1 MEEGVFPTV
10 VGKTRS
16 AGKNLDV
23 NAEFLGHKRGKEPFL
38 VFELWRNMD
47 GVSAQGAAGLLLLRD
62 LAGHCCAA
70 GRIESATHENAT
82 RPARHPV
89 ATRLHQKFLEP
100 LYVLLWPLQP
110 QRLLDRKIRVAT
122 NAQLSVG
129 INQRMSCRQPVN
141 VLVHSPRPVL
151 TPLLQK
157 KIAYELRVEF
167 RRDVWCLAEDFES
180 VAEIKPISRLRMKKR
195 PGPDQISQPPECPG
209 RFIPKCEGKV
219 PVKVRK
225 AILTPAPPG
234 PKNSSSSVAS
244 AEIGSSLFSSC
255 PRKSSRPSRR
265 TSPSNH
271 TRPS

>member
-1 MEEGVFPTV
+1 MQQGIFPTF

-23 NAEFLGHKRGKEPFL
+23 NAEFLGHKRCQETFFVVEHWPT
-38 VFELWRNMD
+38 VD

-62 LAGHCCAA
+62 LTGHCCDA
-70 GRIESATHENAT
+70 GRIESAAEEDAGGLT
-82 RPARHPV
+82 RQPV
-89 ATRLHQKFLEP
+89 TDRLLQKIPES
-100 LYVLLWPLQP
+100 LYVFLWPLQP
-110 QRLLDRKIRVAT
+110 QRLFNRKIRVAT

-129 INQRMSCRQPVN
+129 INQGMSCREPVN

-195 PGPDQISQPPECPG
+195 RGPDQISQAPEVAG
-209 RFIPKCEGKV
+209 RFIPNRE
-219 PVKVRK
+219 R
-225 AILTPAPPG
+225 
-234 PKNSSSSVAS
+234 
-244 AEIGSSLFSSC
+244 
-255 PRKSSRPSRR
+255 
-265 TSPSNH
+265 
-271 TRPS
+271 